1 MTNAGESVGEKGTF
15 LHCWWESKWV
25 ATMVNRMEV
34 LQKLKIELPYDPAI
48 LHLGIYPDKTLI
60 QKNTCIRMFIA
71 ALFTIAKTWDG

>member
-48 LHLGIYPDKTLI
+48 LHLGIYPDQTLI
-60 QKNTCIRMFIA
+60 HEDPCTPVFTA
-71 ALFTIAKTWDG
+71 AYEQ

>member
-15 LHCWWESKWV
+15 LHCRWESKWV

-48 LHLGIYPDKTLI
+48 LHLGIYPDQTLI
-60 QKNTCIRMFIA
+60 HEDPCTPVFTA
-71 ALFTIAKTWDG
+71 AYEQ